1 MSDLETQVLIIGG
14 GATGTGLARDLALRG
29 VQCILVEKED
39 INAGASGGNHGLL
52 HSGARYVSND
62 PISAEECRLE
72 ANLLRQ
78 LAPQCIE
85 DTGGLFVA
93 VEGDDENYIADFPLL
108 CSKCGIP
115 IQEISRDEAFERE
128 PGISKKLIA
137 AYLTEDGAIDPF
149 KLSLENLAQAQSLG
163 CTFLQHVKVIGFEM
177 GKNRV
182 EAVHVLNTESG
193 QQRLIK
199 IDQVVNASGVWAAEI
214 AALANIPIN
223 NMLYSKGSLLVTAH
237 RLSHRVINRL
247 RPPSDG
253 DILVPGGT
261 VSILGTTSVRV
272 HSLDNVRPTVPEV
285 DLIVDE
291 LAEVVPGLQE
301 ARYVRA
307 YSGVRPLTQT
317 QKTGDDR
324 AVSRGFTVF
333 DHAHD
338 GLENFTTITGGKLT
352 TYRLMAEK
360 AADLVCKKL
369 GISSPC
375 LTLTEPFPSA
385 KKGKWTEPGLSPR
398 VWLKEHAP
406 RKPILCE
413 CEMIP
418 EDVIDDI
425 VETIRNENGTSSFK
439 AVAARSRMGKGLCQG
454 TVCGMRVTSH
464 LYEQGILHR
473 DQGLV
478 NIKEFLGERW
488 KGERPVLWG
497 EQLIQAGFKEALY
510 CGLLDLEL

>member
-78 LAPQCIE
+78 LAPECIE

-115 IQEISRDEAFERE
+115 IQEISRDEVFERE

-149 KLSLENLAQAQSLG
+149 KLSLENLAQAQNLG

-177 GKNRV
+177 GQNRV
-182 EAVHVLNTESG
+182 EAVHVLNAESG
-193 QQRLIK
+193 QERLIK
-199 IDQVVNASGVWAAEI
+199 IDQVVNASGAWAAEI
-214 AALANIPIN
+214 AALANIPIHI
-223 NMLYSKGSLLVTAH
+223 LYSKGSLLVSAY
-237 RLSHRVINRL
+237 RLSQRVINRL

-261 VSILGTTSVRV
+261 VSILGTRSVRV
-272 HSLDNVRPTVPEV
+272 PSLDDVRPTVPEV
-285 DLIVDE
+285 DLIIDE
-291 LAEVVPGLQE
+291 LGEVVPGLQD

-307 YSGVRPLTQT
+307 YSGVRPLIQT
-317 QKTGDDR
+317 QEAGDDR
-324 AVSRGFTVF
+324 AVSRGFAVF
-333 DHAHD
+333 DHAQD

-360 AADLVCKKL
+360 VADLVCEKL
-369 GISSPC
+369 GVSSPC
-375 LTLTEPFPSA
+375 LTLTAPFPSA
-385 KKGKWTEPGLSPR
+385 KKGKSTEPGLSSR
-398 VWLKEHAP
+398 VWLKEHAS

-418 EDVIDDI
+418 ENVIDDI
-425 VETIRNENGTSSFK
+425 VGNIRKENITPSLK

-454 TVCGMRVTSH
+454 TVCGTRVTSY
-464 LYEQGILHR
+464 LYEQCIFHS
-473 DQGLV
+473 DQGLA
-478 NIKEFLGERW
+478 NIKEFLDERW
-488 KGERPVLWG
+488 KGERTILWG
-497 EQLIQAGFKEALY
+497 EQLIQTGFKEALY
-510 CGLLDLEL
+510 CGLLDLELD

>member
-39 INAGASGGNHGLL
+39 LNAGASGGNHGLL

-72 ANLLRQ
+72 ANLLKQ

-85 DTGGLFVA
+85 ETGGIFVA

-115 IQEISRDEAFERE
+115 IREISRHEALEKE
-128 PGISKKLIA
+128 PGISEKLIA

-149 KLSLENLAQAQSLG
+149 KLSLENMAQAQSLG
-163 CTFLQHVKVIGFEM
+163 CSCLQHTKVIGFEM
-177 GKNRV
+177 RKNRI
-182 EAVHVLNTESG
+182 EAVHVLDAESG
-193 QQRLIK
+193 QQKRIK
-199 IDQVVNASGVWAAEI
+199 IDQVVNASGVWAAEV
-214 AALANIPIN
+214 AALANIPID

-272 HSLDNVRPTVPEV
+272 HSLDNVHPTVSEV

-291 LAEVVPGLQE
+291 LSEVVPSLQE

-307 YSGVRPLTQT
+307 YAGVRPLTQT
-317 QKTGDDR
+317 QEAGDDR
-324 AVSRGFTVF
+324 AVSRGYAVL
-333 DHAHD
+333 DHTHD

-360 AADLVCKKL
+360 TADLVCKKL
-369 GISSPC
+369 GVSSPC

-398 VWLKEHAP
+398 VWLKESAP

-418 EDVIDDI
+418 EDIIDDI
-425 VETIRNENGTSSFK
+425 VETIRTENGTPSLK

-454 TVCGMRVTSH
+454 TVCGIRVSAH
-464 LYEQGILHR
+464 LYEQGIFHQ
-473 DQGLV
+473 DQGLE
-478 NIKEFLGERW
+478 NIKAFLDERW
-488 KGERPVLWG
+488 KGERTVLWG
-497 EQLIQAGFKEALY
+497 EQLIQTGFKEAVY

>member
-29 VQCILVEKED
+29 VQCILVEKDEL
-39 INAGASGGNHGLL
+39 NAGASGGNHGLL

-62 PISAEECRLE
+62 PVSAEECRSE

-93 VEGDDENYIADFPLL
+93 VEGDDENYIADFPRL
-108 CSKCGIP
+108 CAKCGIP
-115 IQEISRDEAFERE
+115 IREISRREALERE
-128 PGISKKLIA
+128 PSISEKLIA
-137 AYLTEDGAIDPF
+137 AYLTEDGGIDPF
-149 KLSLENLAQAQSLG
+149 KLSLENMAQAQSLG
-163 CTFLQHVKVIGFEM
+163 CRCLQHTKVVGFEM
-177 GKNRV
+177 LKNRI
-182 EAVHVLNTESG
+182 EAVHVLDAESG
-193 QQRLIK
+193 RQKRIK
-199 IDQVVNASGVWAAEI
+199 ADQVVNASGVWASEI
-214 AALANIPIN
+214 AALADIPV

-261 VSILGTTSVRV
+261 VSILGTTSVRI
-272 HSLDNVRPTVPEV
+272 HSLDNVRPTIPEV

-291 LAEVVPGLQE
+291 LAEVVPSLQE
-301 ARYVRA
+301 TRYVRA

-317 QKTGDDR
+317 QEADDDR
-324 AVSRGFTVF
+324 AVSRGYAVL
-333 DHAHD
+333 DHTRD

-360 AADLVCKKL
+360 TADLVCKKL

-385 KKGKWTEPGLSPR
+385 GKGKWTEPGLSPR
-398 VWLKEHAP
+398 VWLEEHAP

-413 CEMIP
+413 CEMIS
-418 EDVIDDI
+418 EDIIDDV
-425 VETIRNENGTSSFK
+425 VETIGNENETLSLK

-454 TVCGMRVTSH
+454 TVCGMRVAAH
-464 LYEQGILHR
+464 LYERGILHR
-473 DQGLV
+473 GQGLE
-478 NIKEFLGERW
+478 NMKAFLGERW
-488 KGERPVLWG
+488 KGERTVLWG
-497 EQLIQAGFKEALY
+497 EQLIQTGFKEALY

>member
-1 MSDLETQVLIIGG
+1 MTDLETQVLIIGG
-14 GATGTGLARDLALRG
+14 GATGTGLARDLTLRG

-62 PISAEECRLE
+62 PVSAEECRLE

-78 LAPQCIE
+78 LASECIE

-93 VEGDDENYIADFPLL
+93 IEGDDENFIADFPLL

-115 IQEISRDEAFERE
+115 TKEISRDEAFERE
-128 PGISKKLIA
+128 PGLSEKIIA

-149 KLSLENLAQAQSLG
+149 KLSLENLAQAQNLG
-163 CTFLQHVKVIGFEM
+163 CTFLQYSKVIGFEM
-177 GKNRV
+177 GKDRV
-182 EAVHVLNTESG
+182 EAVRVLDTASG
-193 QQRLIK
+193 QERLIR
-199 IDQVVNASGVWAAEI
+199 IGQVVNASGAWAAEI

-223 NMLYSKGSLLVTAH
+223 ILYSKGSLLVSAH

-253 DILVPGGT
+253 DILVPGGM

-272 HSLDNVRPTVPEV
+272 DSLDDIRPTVAEV
-285 DLIVDE
+285 DLIIDE
-291 LAEVVPGLQE
+291 LAEVVPDLQE
-301 ARYVRA
+301 VRYVRA
-307 YSGVRPLTQT
+307 YSGVRPLIQS
-317 QKTGDDR
+317 QEAGDDR
-324 AVSRGFTVF
+324 AVSRGFAVF

-360 AADLVCKKL
+360 TADLVCEKL
-369 GISSPC
+369 GVSSPC
-375 LTLTEPFPSA
+375 LTLTEPFPSSR
-385 KKGKWTEPGLSPR
+385 KGKWTEPGLSSK
-398 VWLKEHAP
+398 VWLNEHTSQ
-406 RKPILCE
+406 KPVLCE

-418 EDVIDDI
+418 ENVIDDV
-425 VETIRNENGTSSFK
+425 VENIRKEDLIPSLKT
-439 AVAARSRMGKGLCQG
+439 VAARSRMGKGLCQG
-454 TVCGMRVTSH
+454 TVCGMRVAAH
-464 LYEQGILHR
+464 LYEQGVFDS
-473 DQGLV
+473 DQGLA

-488 KGERPVLWG
+488 KGERTILWG
-497 EQLIQAGFKEALY
+497 EQLIQTGFKEALY

>member
-1 MSDLETQVLIIGG
+1 MINLETQVLIIGG

-62 PISAEECRLE
+62 PISAQECRLE

-78 LAPQCIE
+78 LAPECIE

-108 CSKCGIP
+108 CSKYGIP

-128 PGISKKLIA
+128 PGISEKLIA

-163 CTFLQHVKVIGFEM
+163 STFLQHVKVSGFEI
-177 GKNRV
+177 GENHIDT
-182 EAVHVLNTESG
+182 VHLLNTESG
-193 QQRLIK
+193 QQQLIK
-199 IDQVVNASGVWAAEI
+199 VDQVVNASGAWAAEI

-223 NMLYSKGSLLVTAH
+223 ILYSKGSLLVSSY
-237 RLSHRVINRL
+237 RLSQRVINRL

-272 HSLDNVRPTVPEV
+272 DLLDDVRPTIAEV

-291 LAEVVPGLQE
+291 LGEVVPGLQE

-307 YSGVRPLTQT
+307 YSGVRPLIQT
-317 QKTGDDR
+317 QDAGDDR
-324 AVSRGFTVF
+324 AVSRGFAVF
-333 DHAHD
+333 DHAQD

-360 AADLVCKKL
+360 VADLVCEKL
-369 GISSPC
+369 GVSSPC

-385 KKGKWTEPGLSPR
+385 KKGKWTEPGLSSR
-398 VWLKEHAP
+398 VWLKEHAS

-418 EDVIDDI
+418 ENVIDDV
-425 VETIRNENGTSSFK
+425 VENIRKENITPSLK

-454 TVCGMRVTSH
+454 TVCGMRATSY
-464 LYEQGILHR
+464 LYEQGIFNSN
-473 DQGLV
+473 QGLA
-478 NIKEFLGERW
+478 NIKEFLDERW
-488 KGERPVLWG
+488 KGERTILWG
-497 EQLIQAGFKEALY
+497 EQLIQTGFKEALY